1 MNIQEFEKKLDLC
14 LKKLNKEIDLDWI
27 EIRDELGLSCS
38 YDHLRKLG
46 YAYKEFSEYMSAK
59 GKEKL
64 SNDEY
69 DKLLEKEI
77 EIKKLM
83 TKLSDMRVLVNK
95 ETREQARYEQLL
107 DMLNNSINELDSIK
121 VDNVSIKDTDKGR
134 KECVMCLSDIHYG
147 IDIYNNWN
155 VYNSDV
161 AKLRMTKIVN
171 KTIEVGKSNG
181 CKVCH
186 VFIGGDLVNN
196 NIHLS
201 SRMSNRETIT
211 SQIVG
216 VSELISQAICGL
228 YSEFNYVVLHMV
240 SGNHDRINPVKSEN
254 DYADSFVNVIKEF
267 IKIRVK
273 DLDNVII
280 NDNVDGHDIVKF
292 NVCGKSIVGL
302 HGDKVSSK
310 QVIQRLSSMYDRVDY
325 VLCGHVHHDRMDSF
339 SNSKL
344 ITIPSFSGMDEY
356 ARQLALYNNPSQKIL
371 VLENGSNDELIYT
384 VDLSTK

>member
-38 YDHLRKLG
+38 YDHLRKLA
-46 YAYKEFSEYMSAK
+46 YAYKEFNDYIRIKSKDS
-59 GKEKL
+59 L

-69 DKLLEKEI
+69 NKLLEKEI

-107 DMLNNSINELDSIK
+107 FMLNDAISRLDDIKLDS
-121 VDNVSIKDTDKGR
+121 VSVRDSNKGR

-147 IDIYNNWN
+147 IDIFNKWN
-155 VYNSDV
+155 IYNSEI
-161 AKLRMTKIVN
+161 AKSRMNKMVN

-186 VFIGGDLVNN
+186 IFIGGDLVNN
-196 NIHLS
+196 NIHLT
-201 SRMSNRETIT
+201 SRLSNRETIT
-211 SQIVG
+211 AQIVG
-216 VSELISQAICGL
+216 VSELISQAICTL
-228 YSEFNYVVLHMV
+228 YGEFNYVVLHMV
-240 SGNHDRINPVKSEN
+240 SGNHDRINPSKSEN
-254 DYADSFVNVIKEF
+254 DYADNFVNVIKEF
-267 IKIRVK
+267 IKIRIK
-273 DLDNVII
+273 ELDNVII
-280 NDNVDGHDIVKF
+280 NDNEDGHDIVKF

-310 QVIQRLSSMYDRVDY
+310 HIIQRLNSMYDRVDY
-325 VLCGHVHHDRMDSF
+325 VLCGHVHHEKMDSF